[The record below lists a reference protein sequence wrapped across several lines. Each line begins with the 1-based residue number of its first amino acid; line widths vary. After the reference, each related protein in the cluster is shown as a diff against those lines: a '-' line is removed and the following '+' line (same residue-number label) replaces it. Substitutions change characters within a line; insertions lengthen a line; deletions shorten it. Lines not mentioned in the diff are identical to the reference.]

1 MTPNGRRVVALSGGI
16 GGAKLALGLSGILP
30 GEDLAI
36 IANPGDDFEHLGLAV
51 SPDTDTLLYTLSG
64 LANPEAGWG
73 RKDESWNFMAALAGL
88 GGETWFNLGDRDLAL
103 HVERTR
109 RLGAGE
115 SLTRITDDVRRRLAI
130 DARILPASDDP
141 VRTVVET
148 TAGDLA
154 FQHYFVRDK
163 CEPVVTGFR
172 FEGAA
177 GATASPEVLA
187 ALADPKL
194 GAVVVCPSNPF
205 ISIDPILAVPGL
217 RDAIKSASAPVIAV
231 SPIVGGRAIKGPTA
245 KMMAELGLPT
255 TAAAVARHYGG
266 LLDGFVLDTAD
277 ASAAA
282 EIDALGLQVL
292 STNTVMRDLA
302 DKRALARAVL
312 DFAGRIAV

>member
-1 MTPNGRRVVALSGGI
+1 MPRA
-16 GGAKLALGLSGILP
+16 
-30 GEDLAI
+30 
-36 IANPGDDFEHLGLAV
+36 DD
-51 SPDTDTLLYTLSG
+51 
-64 LANPEAGWG
+64 
-73 RKDESWNFMAALAGL
+73 
-88 GGETWFNLGDRDLAL
+88 GDRDLAL